1 MTRPTRLNPALTES
15 DLPDKPFVDVTDHGA
30 TGNGVT
36 NDTAAVQAAIDTG
49 LLVYFPEGEY
59 LVTGLTLADN
69 TMLTGAG
76 YESII
81 KFATPNATLFDL
93 DSLIGVR
100 MSDLNLS
107 LSSAATNSVLV
118 DFTDTYLCNFTR
130 VWFVGVHADR
140 TVSTFRT
147 QIGARINFN
156 SGDNHFVGCM
166 FANLGVGVR
175 ADCIANYLTSCG
187 LTDCYTSIAGGDAT
201 GADATAGIAV
211 SNTSFV
217 ANPATCENHIL
228 IDGTA
233 STWWLDNVWF
243 EGAQTTIKVGVGAYG
258 PTSFA
263 ISKAYVAGT
272 VKCVDIVC
280 ARQAQL
286 SQIQFGADPS
296 ATPTELTIN
305 ATNATSG
312 FATNLVSLQSFEI
325 AASVFP
331 AGWGYISR
339 LNEYSLLPHGLRT
352 SRLSTDEIY
361 TNTGVQSF
369 SVRSESGSPQAF
381 IELWSSGAGGTPQVR
396 AGGAATNIG
405 ILFMPKGSGSVGQ
418 YLAGGG
424 TNALWG
430 ADGSASNIGHYMSTK
445 GSGRLSENGNIVGS
459 WVAVPATATSTGK
472 QGQMA
477 ADGSWLY
484 ICTATDT
491 WRRVAIASW

>member
-59 LVTGLTLADN
+59 LVTGLTVADN

-93 DSLIGVR
+93 DGLIGVR

-156 SGDNHFVGCM
+156 SGDTHFVGCM

-175 ADCIANYLTSCG
+175 GDCIANYLTSCG

-233 STWWLDNVWF
+233 SAWWLDNVWF

-312 FATNLVSLQSFEI
+312 FATNLVSLQGFEI
-325 AASVFP
+325 AASAFP
-331 AGWGYISR
+331 TGWGYISR
-339 LNEYSLLPHGLRT
+339 LNEYSLLPGG
-352 SRLSTDEIY
+352 LSTTRVRTDEVY
-361 TNTGVQSF
+361 DGGGYKSFNVQS
-369 SVRSESGSPQAF
+369 EGSPPTGF
-381 IELWSSGAGGTPQVR
+381 LELWSSGGSPQIRAAGSPTD
-396 AGGAATNIG
+396 IG
-405 ILFMPKGSGSVGQ
+405 ILLMPKGAGSVGQ

-430 ADGSASNIGHYMSTK
+430 ADGSAGNIGHYMSTK